1 MQRLLYLMFLCLTT
15 NCLFLNKNS
24 RVIAFLTGA
33 PDYEDGQLDT
43 KRYGEQY
50 ASKGEDVDL
59 MLLPEQIP
67 SYRDLVSLC
76 FFCSKKNFYP
86 LVKF

>member
-1 MQRLLYLMFLCLTT
+1 MLLVRKGIMFVMIVYFAKALYLLFLCLTI

-43 KRYGEQY
+43 KRYGE
-50 ASKGEDVDL
+50 
-59 MLLPEQIP
+59 
-67 SYRDLVSLC
+67 
-76 FFCSKKNFYP
+76 
-86 LVKF
+86 